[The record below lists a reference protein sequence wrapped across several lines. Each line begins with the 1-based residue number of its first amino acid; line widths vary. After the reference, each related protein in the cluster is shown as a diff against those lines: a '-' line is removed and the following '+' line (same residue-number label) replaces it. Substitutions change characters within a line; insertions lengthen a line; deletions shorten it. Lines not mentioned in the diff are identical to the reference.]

1 MPKASDFRP
10 SKLFSLGD
18 DNEPEKGIPVRMA
31 GTWTDTVQTQPGQ
44 KSQRGFGG
52 RIMFYDKH
60 EEKPILVEGQLV
72 VYAFDET
79 NRSVTDNK
87 PTRRYVFPP
96 DQVALR
102 MSKSELGASYSFWLP
117 WDEAGGPQTE
127 VSLICRFEPK
137 GGAVVTSE
145 QTRHRLPGTITAP
158 AVAADGRPL
167 PPKLPEGVPSRP
179 AQPTLESLQE
189 NRMRDHNLQMASY
202 ESMAPAGAST
212 IAAENVA
219 TAAPLEPVRRMTTTS
234 IPLPANFQL
243 PTASAVASPMP
254 AQNVGMPQQQAPMQM
269 QPMPTPAQQPAANLT
284 APIYQQMPAAMN
296 RTPGAAPPVQN
307 PRLGSF
313 PVQMP
318 GTPTVATP
326 TVYSPTS
333 NGFGFGFAAA
343 SQQPL
348 GTQPAAPQVARLAN
362 ARMVPWNNVQTTT
375 VQNMPANM
383 LQQPQANGATQQPQT
398 VVQAASQPL
407 PPPTGLTT
415 TVSYPSP
422 ATALR

>member
-1 MPKASDFRP
+1 
-10 SKLFSLGD
+10 
-18 DNEPEKGIPVRMA
+18 
-31 GTWTDTVQTQPGQ
+31 
-44 KSQRGFGG
+44 
-52 RIMFYDKH
+52 MFYDKH

-102 MSKSELGASYSFWLP
+102 LSKSELGASYSFWLP

-137 GGAVVTSE
+137 GGAVVASE

-179 AQPTLESLQE
+179 AQPTLESMQE
-189 NRMRDHNLQMASY
+189 SRMRDHNLQMASY
-202 ESMAPAGAST
+202 ESVAPVGTST
-212 IAAENVA
+212 VPMGTVLPA
-219 TAAPLEPVRRMTTTS
+219 THHEPVRRMTTTS
-234 IPLPANFQL
+234 IPLPAHFQL
-243 PTASAVASPMP
+243 PMASAATGPIPTTPTS
-254 AQNVGMPQQQAPMQM
+254 N
-269 QPMPTPAQQPAANLT
+269 QPIPIQSMPTAAQQPANYT
-284 APIYQQMPAAMN
+284 APVQQQLPAAMN
-296 RTPGAAPPVQN
+296 MTPSANPTQQN
-307 PRLGSF
+307 PRLGAF

-333 NGFGFGFAAA
+333 GGFGFGFAAA
-343 SQQPL
+343 TQQPL
-348 GTQPAAPQVARLAN
+348 GTQPAVPQSARMAN
-362 ARMVPWNNVQTTT
+362 ARMIPWNNVKTTT
-375 VQNMPANM
+375 VQNVPPNI
-383 LQQPQANGATQQPQT
+383 LQQQQASGASQQPQT
-398 VVQAASQPL
+398 ITQSASQPL
-407 PPPTGLTT
+407 PPSTGLTT